1 VNATFL
7 VGNNLK
13 PTGNG
18 QETAAGQNTGGLFV
32 SGRRLFRLPPL
43 RLKVTRELG
52 RKISSIRIMRRPIS
66 YALVMACFV
75 PVAYADVRPDTSEA
89 MTAAAEVHPQDTAA
103 TPKPS
108 SALETAR
115 PSSAV
120 PSSAVPSSAVPL
132 DEAVEDLLP
141 DYSKLTHHQLTR
153 IGARW
158 DQLGD
163 SERRGL
169 LNEVK
174 LRMARQKG
182 SERTLR
188 IRTQRRYG
196 RIVRRSDGQVLRIET
211 KVIQVA
217 PVRRNPTERSFGV
230 GFERRHAEPD
240 PTSAGSVDPGG
251 ELAGSEDAPGAPARR
266 VNDNKR

>member
-1 VNATFL
+1 M
-7 VGNNLK
+7 
-13 PTGNG
+13 
-18 QETAAGQNTGGLFV
+18 
-32 SGRRLFRLPPL
+32 
-43 RLKVTRELG
+43 TRELG

-75 PVAYADVRPDTSEA
+75 PVAYADVRPDASEA

-108 SALETAR
+108 SALETAQ
-115 PSSAV
+115 

-211 KVIQVA
+211 KRRCGEIQQCVRLVWALSVA
-217 PVRRNPTERSFGV
+217 TLSLIPPLPGQSTLAENSLAARMLPARPRVESTTTS
-230 GFERRHAEPD
+230 AEPHC
-240 PTSAGSVDPGG
+240 VRGG
-251 ELAGSEDAPGAPARR
+251 
-266 VNDNKR
+266 V

>member
-1 VNATFL
+1 M
-7 VGNNLK
+7 
-13 PTGNG
+13 
-18 QETAAGQNTGGLFV
+18 
-32 SGRRLFRLPPL
+32 
-43 RLKVTRELG
+43 TRELD
-52 RKISSIRIMRRPIS
+52 RKISSIRIMRLPIS
-66 YALVMACFV
+66 YALIMACFV
-75 PVAYADVRPDTSEA
+75 PVAYADVKPDASEA
-89 MTAAAEVHPQDTAA
+89 MTAAAEVHMQDPAA

-108 SALETAR
+108 SAVE
-115 PSSAV
+115 SAK
-120 PSSAVPSSAVPL
+120 PSSAVPL

-141 DYSKLTHHQLTR
+141 DYSKLTHHQLTK

-230 GFERRHAEPD
+230 GFERRHAESD

-251 ELAGSEDAPGAPARR
+251 ELAGSEAAPGAPARR

>member
-1 VNATFL
+1 M
-7 VGNNLK
+7 
-13 PTGNG
+13 
-18 QETAAGQNTGGLFV
+18 
-32 SGRRLFRLPPL
+32 
-43 RLKVTRELG
+43 TRELG

-75 PVAYADVRPDTSEA
+75 PVAYADVRPDASEA

-108 SALETAR
+108 SALE
-115 PSSAV
+115 SAQ